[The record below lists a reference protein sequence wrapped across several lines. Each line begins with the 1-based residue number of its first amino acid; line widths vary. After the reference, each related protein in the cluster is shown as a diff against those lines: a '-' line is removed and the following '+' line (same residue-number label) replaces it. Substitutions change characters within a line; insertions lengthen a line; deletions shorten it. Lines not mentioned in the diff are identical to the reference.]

1 MTPALA
7 ADLVAALKGA
17 GVDFISYLPESRM
30 RALVPLI
37 HADESFTAVRTAH
50 EGSAVAIAA
59 GAALVGKTAAVYME
73 GTGLML
79 SLYHQQ
85 GTAIRCGLPLVY
97 LVSHIGSVA
106 DQRNT
111 ITFSGYGVRTEPL
124 LQAMGLQYD
133 VVDSGRDLAGRVAN
147 VVRAA
152 RAAKQPAALLFTGEF
167 TAADGNR
174 A

>member
-1 MTPALA
+1 VTPALA
-7 ADLVAALKGA
+7 GDLVDAMKAAGI
-17 GVDFISYLPESRM
+17 DFVSYLPESRM

-37 HADESFTAVRTAH
+37 HADPAFTVVRTAH

-59 GAALVGKTAAVYME
+59 GAALVGRMPAVYME
-73 GTGLML
+73 ATGLML

-85 GTAIRCGLPLVY
+85 GTAVRCGLPVVY
-97 LVSHIGSVA
+97 LVSYVGSVA
-106 DQRNT
+106 DKRNT
-111 ITFSGYGVRTEPL
+111 ITFSGYGARTEPL
-124 LQAMGLQYD
+124 LAAMGLQYD
-133 VVDSGRDLAGRVAN
+133 VVDSADGLAGRVAN

-167 TAADGNR
+167 TARDA